1 MNLRLSLLP
10 LLMLAACQGATS
22 SPPPLEGAKIGGPF
36 TLVDQNGQART
47 NKDFAGKYRIV
58 YFGYSFCPDVC
69 PVDLRN
75 LAQGYRAF
83 ANANPEKGKR
93 VVPMF
98 ITVDPERDTP
108 AVMKQYVATFD
119 PALVGLTG
127 TTEQVA
133 AAAKAYAVPYQLNK
147 KSPTDESYLVDHG
160 RAAYLM
166 DPDGKPVA
174 LLSQDEKPA
183 VIAGQLAKWVK

>member
-10 LLMLAACQGATS
+10 LLMLAACQAAP
-22 SPPPLEGAKIGGPF
+22 PPPLEGAKIGGPF
-36 TLVDQNGQART
+36 TLVDQDGRT
-47 NKDFAGKYRIV
+47 RTDRDFAGKYRIM
-58 YFGYSFCPDVC
+58 YFGYTFCPDVC
-69 PVDLRN
+69 PVDMRN

-83 ANANPEKGKR
+83 ATANPEKGKR
-93 VVPMF
+93 VVPIF
-98 ITVDPERDTP
+98 VTVDPARDTP

-119 PALVGLTG
+119 PAVVGLTG

-133 AAAKAYAVPYQLNK
+133 AVAKAYVVVYQLNK
-147 KSPTDESYLVDHG
+147 KSPTDEAYLVDHS

>member
-10 LLMLAACQGATS
+10 LLTLAACQAAP

-36 TLVDQNGQART
+36 TLVDQDGRSRT
-47 NKDFAGKYRIV
+47 DKDFAGKYRIV

-133 AAAKAYAVPYQLNK
+133 AAAKAYVVVYALNK
-147 KSPTDESYLVDHG
+147 KSPTDESYLVDHS